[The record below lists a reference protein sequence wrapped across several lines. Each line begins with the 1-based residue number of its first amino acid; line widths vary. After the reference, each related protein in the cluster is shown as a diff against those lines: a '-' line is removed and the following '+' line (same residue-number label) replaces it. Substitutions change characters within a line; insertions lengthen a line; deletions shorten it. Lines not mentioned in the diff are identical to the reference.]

1 MNLKDV
7 RIGGAEI
14 GSERTEHVSSA
25 RHSAP
30 IEDRPFTREEA
41 IDHITAERKR
51 ISWLGEIRE
60 AIFGMQDGLLTSV
73 ALVSAIG
80 TAVADTWLIL
90 LVGLASALAGTIS
103 MAVGE
108 YISSRSQREIYEAEI
123 ADERQEVEERP
134 AEARAEISALF
145 QEEGVSEDD
154 AEAIADRLRKY
165 PKSWL
170 KTMVEKELFLVL
182 EEQAGAFQGA
192 LVMGGCYLVGS
203 LLPVLPYLAL
213 KGSPALLVSI
223 ALTALALF
231 AIGFGK
237 ALPAK
242 QNPVRAGLE
251 IMVLG
256 TLSGLAG
263 YLLGKIFPALL
274 GAPAGLG
281 D

>member
-1 MNLKDV
+1 
-7 RIGGAEI
+7 
-14 GSERTEHVSSA
+14 VSSS
-25 RHSAP
+25 RPSNP
-30 IEDRPFTREEA
+30 RIEDRPFTREEA
-41 IDHITAERKR
+41 IDHISAERKR
-51 ISWLGEIRE
+51 IGWLGEIRE

-73 ALVSAIG
+73 GLVSAIG
-80 TAVADTWLIL
+80 TAVTDTWLIL

-123 ADERQEVEERP
+123 ADERQEIEERP

-145 QEEGVSEDD
+145 QEEGVSEED

-182 EEQAGAFQGA
+182 EEQAGALQGA
-192 LVMGGCYLVGS
+192 LVMGACYLVGG
-203 LLPVLPYLAL
+203 LLPVLPYIVL
-213 KGSPALLVSI
+213 KGTPALLLSI

-242 QNPVRAGLE
+242 QNPFRAGLQ

-256 TLSGLAG
+256 TLSGGAG
-263 YLLGKIFPALL
+263 YLLGRIFPTLV

>member
-1 MNLKDV
+1 V
-7 RIGGAEI
+7 
-14 GSERTEHVSSA
+14 TETSQPATSLVDQPFS
-25 RHSAP
+25 R
-30 IEDRPFTREEA
+30 EDA
-41 IDHITAERKR
+41 LAHITAERKR

-73 ALVSAIG
+73 GLVSAIG
-80 TAVADTWLIL
+80 TAVTDTWLIL
-90 LVGLASALAGTIS
+90 LVGFASALAGTVS

-123 ADERQEVEERP
+123 ADERLEVEERP
-134 AEARAEISALF
+134 AEARSEISALF
-145 QEEGVSEDD
+145 QEEGVSEQD
-154 AEAIADRLRKY
+154 AEAIADRLSRY

-192 LVMGGCYLVGS
+192 LVIGACYLFGG
-203 LLPVLPYLAL
+203 LLPVLPYLVL
-213 KGSPALLVSI
+213 QGPPALVASI
-223 ALTALALF
+223 ALTALSLF

-242 QNPVRAGLE
+242 QNPLLAGLQ
-251 IMVLG
+251 IMILG
-256 TLSGLAG
+256 TLSGAAG

-281 D
+281 G